1 MGNGGSRDDDG
12 IALAGDRAAT
22 AAAAAALAAAVT
34 RDARDEPGLAE
45 DEFAGAVWA
54 GGAGEGAGDAEEA
67 AAGPRFP
74 GEDKPSRIPSS
85 TESEAARL
93 RSPVGVAI

>member
-1 MGNGGSRDDDG
+1 
-12 IALAGDRAAT
+12 LAEEE
-22 AAAAAALAAAVT
+22 V
-34 RDARDEPGLAE
+34 AE
-45 DEFAGAVWA
+45 DEFAGAVGA
-54 GGAGEGAGDAEEA
+54 GGAGEGAGDAAEAA

-74 GEDKPSRIPSS
+74 GDDKPSRIPSS